1 MQLKKRKLLLYQ
13 GLTKD
18 LLLKDF
24 TGKFLGISVPT
35 VEGKVVLITQES
47 NLAPPLPVPDLALV
61 LQVCYHFGLARQGP
75 HKTSSIGCGVLLG
88 RLHVDLCLM
97 HEGRR
102 LIDCGHQ
109 KLHKPVDHVLVVVV
123 VADFEGVV
131 EENVGCGRENG
142 SGYHLCWRDVRFL
155 PRLEHGLDR

>member
-1 MQLKKRKLLLYQ
+1 
-13 GLTKD
+13 
-18 LLLKDF
+18 
-24 TGKFLGISVPT
+24 

-61 LQVCYHFGLARQGP
+61 LQVCYHFGLARQSP
-75 HKTSSIGCGVLLG
+75 HKASSIGCGVLLG
-88 RLHVDLCLM
+88 RLHVDLRLM
-97 HEGRR
+97 HEGCR

-131 EENVGCGRENG
+131 EKNVGCGRENG
-142 SGYHLCWRDVRFL
+142 SGYRLYWREGRFVL
-155 PRLEHGLDR
+155 KEKLAVVERTVVVTACTGKKVGSY